1 MGILASVLR
10 VVVQRSLA
18 NRRLLL
24 TVIVGVVLSSALMA
38 SVVIYSDAIRD
49 LGLKHALAQ
58 EDRRDLD
65 LHVFSSSQRARP
77 QEYAQLRTGIT
88 SKVEGSLGSVLE
100 ETIHYG
106 KSATFYLTLPGQ
118 PVPADTNKPRA
129 HFQFADRLA
138 EHVTLVDGALPA
150 PAKPAETGSGPE
162 IQVWIGKA
170 TADRFGVKTGDVFDL
185 HPFWRL
191 EALPVV
197 VTVAGIVEPND
208 PEERY
213 WGRVDRFQD
222 ATTTWP
228 TYPFFFDEKTFLTV
242 LAAYLP
248 DIDATYELFG
258 LVDTGKIDSRNAKQI
273 EGVIS
278 ALEADFPRSFDR
290 TSLNTGLDKTLAAYQ
305 EKLFFTRLPLFAL
318 MLQVVGI
325 VLYYLVMVSTMVVER
340 QTGEIAL
347 LKSRGASDTQ
357 VMAVYGI
364 EGSILSAV
372 GLVAGPILAA
382 AAIAA
387 LGPTPPFRDLSQ
399 GDPLE
404 VHLTTT
410 AFLFAG
416 FGAAMAFAAML
427 WPAYRATRYS
437 VVHYK
442 THLAR
447 PPQQPAFLR
456 YYLDLALLAV
466 GAFAFYELRQRGSL
480 VTDRLFGD
488 LSADP
493 LLLAT
498 PALFMLMIALVFLRL
513 FPVVLHVVSWGTRSM
528 AGATIPLALWHLV
541 RSPLQYSRL
550 ILLLL
555 LATAVGMF
563 AAGFRATLDRS
574 YADRAAYSA
583 GAEARLQGVRE
594 PGRKSNDAF
603 VQAIAAAT
611 GAATTVPAIRAD
623 ATYSPTLYSSE
634 DIVVLGV
641 DREGFEKVAYWRDD
655 FASGG
660 LHGLLKSLEQ
670 PRVEGVVP
678 AIIPAG
684 TRYVGVWAKFTL
696 PPNSGSL
703 GIRIQDTDGQ
713 FWTFFLS
720 TSIRDDA
727 GQLSS
732 SEARTDGWRFYIA
745 DLRRPSGFG
754 LAAGAAP
761 PANTDKRLDSVF
773 VRIAGSPGSTERHTL
788 EVDDIQVIGGALPVG
803 WGKDGFK
810 DGTIIE
816 DFETLDRYELVT
828 GVALRA
834 DPGSLTR
841 TEGTATAGR
850 YTATLQFLR
859 MRGGVPV
866 AGLRLHEAQGPLPVA
881 ANKSWLES
889 HDLKE
894 GDELRLYMNAQYV
907 SIRIVSTFELFPTY
921 DPDKSRRFI
930 VADLRALQFAAS
942 RVPAVSDA
950 LYANEAWLGGLNG
963 ATLTRETLRD
973 EKKVTTEAVFDR
985 AVIQAE
991 QTADPLVA
999 ASWEGILFLAFAA
1012 VLVLTALGF
1021 IVSTHLA
1028 AQTRSLEFAILRTMG
1043 FTRRQI
1049 LVLVTFEQFFVAVLG
1064 VAAGTMM
1071 GLPLVRLMIGYM
1083 GLTERGSDVLPPMIS
1098 QVSWP
1103 TVAVSYS
1110 LLLLVFIGTSA
1121 SLILTYTR
1129 LAVHRALR
1137 MGEL

>member
-1 MGILASVLR
+1 MLR

-49 LGLKHALAQ
+49 LGLKHSLAQ
-58 EDRRDLD
+58 QDPRDLD
-65 LHVFSSSQRARP
+65 LHVYSSSQRARP

-88 SKVEGSLGSVLE
+88 SKVEGAAGGVLQ
-100 ETIHYG
+100 ETIHSG
-106 KSATFYLTLPGQ
+106 KSATFYLAASGQ

-129 HFQFADRLA
+129 HFLFADRLA
-138 EHVTLVDGALPA
+138 DHVTLVDGAFPA
-150 PAKPAETGSGPE
+150 PAKPAEAGSAPE

-191 EALPVV
+191 EARPVV
-197 VTVAGIVEPND
+197 VTIAGIIEPKD
-208 PEERY
+208 AEERY
-213 WGRVDRFQD
+213 WGGVNRFED
-222 ATTTWP
+222 ATTSWP
-228 TYPFFFDEKTFLTV
+228 TYPLFFDEKTFLTV

-248 DIDATYELFG
+248 DIDATYEVYG

-273 EGVIS
+273 EGAIAGLGNDLS
-278 ALEADFPRSFDR
+278 RSFDR
-290 TSLNTGLDKTLAAYQ
+290 TTLNTDLDETLATYQ

-325 VLYYLVMVSTMVVER
+325 ALYYLVMVSAMVVER

-347 LKSRGASDTQ
+347 LKSRGASDAQ

-364 EGSILSAV
+364 EGGLLSAI
-372 GLVAGPILAA
+372 GIVAGPILAGV
-382 AAIAA
+382 AIAA
-387 LGPTPPFRDLSQ
+387 LGPTPPFRDLSG

-404 VHLTTT
+404 VHLTGT

-416 FGAAMAFAAML
+416 FGATLAFAAML

-466 GAFAFYELRQRGSL
+466 SAFAFYELRQRGSL

-498 PALFMLMIALVFLRL
+498 PALFMLMIALLFLRL
-513 FPVVLHVVSWGTRSM
+513 FPIILRAVSWGTKSM

-574 YADRAAYSA
+574 YADRAAYEA
-583 GAEARLQGVRE
+583 GAEARIEDVRE
-594 PGRKSNDAF
+594 PARKSNDAF
-603 VQAIAAAT
+603 VQAIATAT
-611 GAATTVPAIRAD
+611 GATTTVPAIRAD
-623 ATYSPTLYSSE
+623 ATYSPTLYQSE

-641 DREGFEKVAYWRDD
+641 DREGFEKVAYWRGD
-655 FASGG
+655 FSSES
-660 LHGLLKSLEQ
+660 LHGLMNSLDQ
-670 PRVEGVVP
+670 PRVEGIAP
-678 AIIPAG
+678 AVIPAG
-684 TRYVGVWAKFTL
+684 TRYVGLWAKLTL
-696 PPNSGSL
+696 TPQGGGL
-703 GIRIQDTDGQ
+703 GLRIQDSDGQ
-713 FWTFFLS
+713 YWVYFLQ
-720 TSIRDDA
+720 TTLRDDA

-732 SEARTDGWRFYIA
+732 SEARADGWRFYIA

-754 LAAGAAP
+754 LAGVFPPLGAE
-761 PANTDKRLDSVF
+761 KRLDSIF
-773 VRIAGSPGSTERHTL
+773 VRIGGTPSGTERHTL
-788 EVDDIQVIGGALPVG
+788 EVDDVQVIGGNSLPAG
-803 WGKDGFK
+803 WGQDGFK
-810 DGTIIE
+810 AGTVIE
-816 DFETLDRYELVT
+816 DFETLDRYELIT

-834 DPGSLTR
+834 DPGALTR
-841 TEGTATAGR
+841 AEGAASTGR
-850 YTATLQFLR
+850 YTASLQFIR
-859 MRGGVPV
+859 TRGGVPV

-881 ANKSWLES
+881 VNQGFVES
-889 HDLKE
+889 HGLKV
-894 GDELRLYMNAQYV
+894 GDEIRLYINSQYMPV
-907 SIRIVSTFELFPTY
+907 RIASTFNLFPSY
-921 DPDKSRRFI
+921 DPDESDRFF

-942 RVPAVSDA
+942 RVPAIADG
-950 LYANEAWLGGLNG
+950 LYVNEAWLGGLG
-963 ATLTRETLRD
+963 GVTLTREGLRD
-973 EKKVTTEAVFDR
+973 EKKIAADKVYDR
-985 AVIQAE
+985 AIIQAE
-991 QTADPLVA
+991 QTSDPLVA

-1012 VLVLTALGF
+1012 VLILTALGF

-1049 LVLVTFEQFFVAVLG
+1049 LALVTFEQFFVAILG

-1083 GLTERGSDVLPPMIS
+1083 GLTERGTDVLPPMVS